1 MKKIIFIIIFMVT
14 VFNIEAS
21 MLSTPTEETPNIAGI
36 SSIDVKFIK
45 AKKINIGAG
54 YGEFE
59 GNETVAMVVSKEL
72 NKRKIVSI
80 AVIDSRQLGGKIG
93 TLLSVGLKYKM

>member
-1 MKKIIFIIIFMVT
+1 
-14 VFNIEAS
+14 
-21 MLSTPTEETPNIAGI
+21 
-36 SSIDVKFIK
+36 
-45 AKKINIGAG
+45 
-54 YGEFE
+54 
-59 GNETVAMVVSKEL
+59 MVVSKEL